1 MSAPR
6 TATQRGIRWTFL
18 AGILVTT
25 FFSWIVSGCGG
36 GGDTTLFS
44 SLDLPGIPTAF
55 TVVRTQGETLSATL
69 SWSPPA
75 NGAAPTSYVIYR
87 STTAG
92 TAFSPTNQV
101 TSIPAVTGQNSYTFI
116 DNAELTS
123 VPTYWVVSAKN
134 ATGET
139 PTAEVS
145 TTPIGPSNTTG
156 DTGFGNNLS
165 SPLIFADGYGTTELP
180 ITGTWTADVATVDY
194 NTGLRPLTGILPTT
208 VTTLPYLDS
217 ADIYSL
223 GGVSYYE
230 QGTASTWQA
239 QWENG
244 AAAQQDVVA
253 TWGDNLTSQNLTS
266 TSVIRVEIALSKTLT
281 TPMKAYT
288 MQSLYGTQLNEVQG
302 TNGTTYDSTTA
313 YVFATNAHLK
323 IEKLDSSGTSV
334 YVLYDQT
341 LWQGDGPGFL
351 AGEVTVSGAFT
362 YGFVW
367 NMKNVTLP
375 STVTKDGTWRITFSL
390 DPTSPVGTR
399 NNTAITSATNGVLD
413 SSTQAHIDISVA
425 N

>member
-6 TATQRGIRWTFL
+6 TVTRRGIRWTFL
-18 AGILVTT
+18 AGVLITT
-25 FFSWIVSGCGG
+25 FLSWIVSGCGG
-36 GGDTTLFS
+36 GSSTTLS
-44 SLDLPGIPTAF
+44 TLDLPGVPTAF
-55 TVVRTQGETLSATL
+55 TVVPTQGTTLSATL
-69 SWSPPA
+69 SWSPPTS
-75 NGAAPTSYVIYR
+75 GGAPTNYVIYR

-92 TAFSPTNQV
+92 TAFSPTNLV
-101 TSIPAVTGQNSYTFI
+101 TSIPAVTGQSTYTFI

-123 VPTYWVVSAKN
+123 VPTYWVVSAEN
-134 ATGET
+134 ASGET

-145 TTPIGPSNTTG
+145 ITPIGPSNTSG

-165 SPLIFADGYGTTELP
+165 SPLIFADGYGITELP

-194 NTGLRPLTGILPTT
+194 NTGLRPLTAILPTT

-217 ADIYSL
+217 ADVYSL
-223 GGVSYYE
+223 DGKTYYE

-244 AAAQQDVVA
+244 AGTQQDVVA

-266 TSVIRVEIALSKTLT
+266 TSVIRVEIALSKTLAT
-281 TPMKAYT
+281 SMTGYK
-288 MQSLYGTQLNEVQG
+288 MQLLYGTNANEVQG
-302 TNGTTYDSTTA
+302 TDGTTYLSTA
-313 YVFATNAHLK
+313 AGVFATNAHLK
-323 IEKLDSSGTSV
+323 IEKLDSNGTSV

-341 LWQGDGPGFL
+341 LWQGDGPGYF
-351 AGEVTVSGAFT
+351 AGEVTVSGSFT

-390 DPTSPVGTR
+390 DGKSPVGTN
-399 NNTAITSATNGVLD
+399 NNTTITSATNGVLD
-413 SSTQAHIDISVA
+413 SSTQVHIDINVA